1 MCSSRWLYLPTVRA
15 KVEAFLVGS
24 LQTTGTSLS
33 TAGTLCI
40 WELTCFNL
48 TENEEFISLTSI
60 FAFALWIQVQ
70 QKHNIYSLDESNYEV
85 CLFFKAQKV
94 SISESWGANTHS
106 WAVTADG
113 CSESESV
120 LVSKLL
126 QRSESR
132 ANAAAPPLSHVGL
145 EEVNWCCSCF
155 GQGATD
161 CKRALSPP
169 ETASYRPL
177 PAVGTCTKTPW
188 NSPPVS
194 SLLTDLCFT
203 TVTAWCHSEITSLM
217 MSTTKSQR

>member
-33 TAGTLCI
+33 TAETLCI

-70 QKHNIYSLDESNYEV
+70 QKHNIYSLDKSNYEV

-94 SISESWGANTHS
+94 SISELWGANTHS
-106 WAVTADG
+106 WTVTAHG
-113 CSESESV
+113 CSKSESV

-155 GQGATD
+155 RRGA
-161 CKRALSPP
+161 AL
-169 ETASYRPL
+169 
-177 PAVGTCTKTPW
+177 
-188 NSPPVS
+188 
-194 SLLTDLCFT
+194 
-203 TVTAWCHSEITSLM
+203 
-217 MSTTKSQR
+217 